1 MKKYSLLTK
10 LFVLAFCVFLITGC
24 SKEGLSLE
32 TIKDVSDS
40 EITWTDGLEQGV
52 YLKKFS
58 NTEGILYV
66 SLASEENL
74 YRTKEATVEE
84 SDGNPPKI
92 KINEKDALQD
102 SEVSS
107 EYYANVK
114 SNEDLNEI
122 EVYLNDKKV
131 IMTII
136 EE

>member
-1 MKKYSLLTK
+1 MKKYTLLTK

-24 SKEGLSLE
+24 SKEGLTLE

-40 EITWTDGLEQGV
+40 EIAWTDGLEQGV
-52 YLKKFS
+52 YFKKLS
-58 NTEGILYV
+58 NIEGILYA

-74 YRTKEATVEE
+74 YRTIEATVEK
-84 SDGNPPKI
+84 SDGTPPKI

-107 EYYANVK
+107 EYFANVK

-122 EVYLNDKKV
+122 EVYVNGKKV
-131 IMTII
+131 NMTII